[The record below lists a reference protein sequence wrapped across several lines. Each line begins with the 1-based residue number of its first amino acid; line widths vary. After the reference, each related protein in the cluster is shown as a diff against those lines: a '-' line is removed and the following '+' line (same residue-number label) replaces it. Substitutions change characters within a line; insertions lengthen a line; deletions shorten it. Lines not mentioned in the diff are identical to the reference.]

1 VIVVQLPW
9 ITLFFR
15 LAPKGVLANLSK
27 HCVSIPNQI
36 LAAGFGTELEA
47 AMQPLN

>member
-1 VIVVQLPW
+1 MDYAVFPIG
-9 ITLFFR
+9 
-15 LAPKGVLANLSK
+15 AKSVLANLSK